1 MPLLPT
7 ENLDT
12 RDRAVIRVFLITLVF
27 NWAVAGAKIIVGI
40 LTGRLTIVADGLHS
54 LFDGASNCLGIM
66 AIFVAAK
73 PPDEDH
79 PYGHRKFEN
88 IAAMAIGG
96 GIVLICWEILR
107 GIVAAIRANLNGEAP
122 EPKETSHVV
131 LFATILVLA
140 IVVNL
145 AVSLYQYRRGVKHQ
159 STLLKA
165 DARHTFS
172 DCFVTLLSLGSLL
185 LGGMAWWVDP
195 FLALV
200 VLVFLIMAAWSIL
213 RENLP
218 AFTDRVQLDP
228 GDVERVALSIDGVL
242 GAEGIRSHGTPRD
255 IHVDLTIRICG
266 SQSAREAE
274 EMEHLLKKKLRQ
286 SFPGITLIGVHHTT
300 VIGATPDGRQK
311 SPPRDPAL

>member
-12 RDRAVIRVFLITLVF
+12 RDRAVIRVFLITLLF
-27 NWAVAGAKIIVGI
+27 NWAVAGTKIVVGV

-107 GIVAAIRANLNGEAP
+107 GIVGAVRDNMNGVAP
-122 EPKETSHVV
+122 DPREPGNVV
-131 LFATILVLA
+131 LFTALLLLA
-140 IVVNL
+140 IVVNI
-145 AVSLYQYRRGVKHQ
+145 AVSLYQYRQGVHHQ

-172 DCFVTLLSLGSLL
+172 DCFVTVLSLGSLL

-195 FLALV
+195 VLALV
-200 VLVFLIMAAWSIL
+200 VLGFLIMAAWSIL

-218 AFTDRVQLDP
+218 AFTDRAQLDP
-228 GDVERVALSIDGVL
+228 GDVEQVALSVDGVL

-255 IHVDLTIRICG
+255 IHVDLTIRISG

-300 VIGATPDGRQK
+300 VIETTRDGRRG
-311 SPPRDPAL
+311 SPPGGPAQ